1 MASGDARDGG
11 LDGGDAARGPAM
23 RRVALAAA
31 AQALPLALVLRPA
44 LNAAALAGGGLAGA
58 AAERSGGWAVLALL
72 GALGLVLLVIGATA
86 AVLAGGRGL
95 TGTLGRRRAAAIVL
109 LAHGMAIAAGLG
121 LGDTPIA
128 ALPEGTGLAW
138 MALAATAYLA
148 LTTALLRRWP
158 LPLPFARRGG

>member
-1 MASGDARDGG
+1 MA
-11 LDGGDAARGPAM
+11 AAPDRAPGADPTRLAT
-23 RRVALAAA
+23 RRVALAAC

-72 GALGLVLLVIGATA
+72 AALALVLLVIGATA

-95 TGTLGRRRAAAIVL
+95 GGTLGRRRAAALVVG
-109 LAHGMAIAAGLG
+109 AHALAIAAGLG
-121 LGDTPIA
+121 LGDTPVA
-128 ALPEGTGLAW
+128 ALPDGGWLAW
-138 MALAATAYLA
+138 MALAGTVYLA
-148 LTTALLRRWP
+148 LSTALLRRWP